1 MTITIHRG
9 INQIGGCI
17 TETASAS
24 GSKILIDLGHNLPE
38 GDEPSEDKYDD
49 KVNLASLLDGVK
61 AVFYTHPH
69 GDHVG
74 FEIEVA
80 KRGIDQYIGSLSKE
94 LMILLKGH
102 LAYRG
107 NPKFKAELEAF
118 KKFRTFE
125 AKKKIQIDDISITP
139 YFVSHSAPDAY
150 MFLIECDGKKVLHTG
165 DFREHGYRG
174 KGLLPTI
181 NSYIVHCK
189 IDVLI
194 TEGTM
199 LSRDDSRLMS
209 ENELKYKAIDIFRK
223 HRNLFVMCSSMDAD
237 RLASFYQAAQEV
249 DKMFVVDGFQW
260 KVLETI
266 GNTLGTKSI
275 LYRFPKRRYYEN
287 HMDTIRNAAQTNG
300 FVSIVRNNVKSRE
313 FIEAI
318 YPTLDPKETCFIYS
332 QFLGYILPTHTA
344 FQQRTYDFVHSRE
357 WQIEYLHTS
366 GHASRETLAEVCK
379 KTNPRL
385 AIIPIHRESKSDFR
399 SLDLPQE
406 LKDKV
411 TTESTTIK
419 EVKIVI
425 K

>member
-1 MTITIHRG
+1 M
-9 INQIGGCI
+9 
-17 TETASAS
+17 
-24 GSKILIDLGHNLPE
+24 
-38 GDEPSEDKYDD
+38 
-49 KVNLASLLDGVK
+49 ASLLDGVK